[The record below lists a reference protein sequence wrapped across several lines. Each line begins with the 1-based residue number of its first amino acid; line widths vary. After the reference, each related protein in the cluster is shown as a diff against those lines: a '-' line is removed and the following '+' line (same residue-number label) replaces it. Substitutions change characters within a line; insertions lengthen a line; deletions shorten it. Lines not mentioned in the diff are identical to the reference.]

1 MLVLMLPLLLLP
13 LLLIIRTLLVLMLRV
28 LLLLLPLLLLLLLL
42 LPLPLPLPMLL
53 SLFSPVPNSSQ
64 LSVHFRLPLVSLR
77 DLMSV
82 VRPSGLVPA
91 ELLLDAVTYHADPG
105 KWSGDPL
112 MVRVDQCRYFLAV
125 VVFAVVGGVGDG
137 DVGVAIV
144 VGTDAVVGVGAVI

>member
-28 LLLLLPLLLLLLLL
+28 LLLLLPLLLLLLL